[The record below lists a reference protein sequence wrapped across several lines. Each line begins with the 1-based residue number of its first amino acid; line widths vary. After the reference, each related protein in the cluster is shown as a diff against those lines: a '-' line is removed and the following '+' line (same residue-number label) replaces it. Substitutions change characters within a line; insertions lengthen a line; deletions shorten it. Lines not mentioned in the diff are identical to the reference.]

1 MQNGSDGCCM
11 SQKKEGNG
19 IITNGDARKT
29 VTEVTET
36 LFDPSEFKPY
46 DPSQDPIFPP
56 ELRVRSL
63 N

>member
-1 MQNGSDGCCM
+1 MN
-11 SQKKEGNG
+11 QKKEGNG
-19 IITNGDARKT
+19 ITNRDAQKT
-29 VTEVTET
+29 VTEVAET